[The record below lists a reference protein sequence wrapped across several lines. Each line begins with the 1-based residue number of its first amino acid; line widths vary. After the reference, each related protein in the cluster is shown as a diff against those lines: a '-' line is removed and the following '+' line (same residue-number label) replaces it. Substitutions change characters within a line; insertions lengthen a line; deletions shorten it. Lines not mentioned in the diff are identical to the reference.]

1 MILSKMLIKEDD
13 MIQNLILSKKS
24 DIITDEDKSENIKTD
39 ESKKEEWF
47 LVWGLKSFKNLH

>member
-1 MILSKMLIKEDD
+1 

-39 ESKKEEWF
+39 ESKKEE
-47 LVWGLKSFKNLH
+47 

>member
-39 ESKKEEWF
+39 ESEEE
-47 LVWGLKSFKNLH
+47 

>member
-24 DIITDEDKSENIKTD
+24 DIITDDDKAENTKTD
-39 ESKKEEWF
+39 ESKKEE
-47 LVWGLKSFKNLH
+47 

>member
-39 ESKKEEWF
+39 ESKKEE
-47 LVWGLKSFKNLH
+47 